1 MWGKSP
7 TTGGSAETETSSSTH
22 TQMSVMMTIGIYKN
36 EERGKASS
44 VATALSHLDGFLRL
58 PCKVRTKHDIIISNA
73 PN

>member
-44 VATALSHLDGFLRL
+44 VATALSHLDVSCDFH
-58 PCKVRTKHDIIISNA
+58 VRFERNMIL
-73 PN
+73 

>member
-44 VATALSHLDGFLRL
+44 VATALSHLDA
-58 PCKVRTKHDIIISNA
+58 SM
-73 PN
+73 